1 MQDTF
6 VHLHVHSEYS
16 LVDGIIRIES
26 LLDSVSENQ
35 FPAVAITEFGNLF
48 SLVKFYQQ
56 AEKRGIKP
64 IIGVELKIYE
74 KDTALESSRLVLLCQ
89 NITGYQN
96 LTRIITRSY
105 VEGQHQ
111 GIPHVNR
118 EWLVGNTDGLIALS
132 CAGNGNVGQAILA

>member
-1 MQDTF
+1 MNETF

-26 LLDSVSENQ
+26 FLDTVSENK

-64 IIGVELKIYE
+64 IIGAEIILYE
-74 KDTALESSRLVLLCQ
+74 ADSSLDSSRLVLLCQ
-89 NITGYQN
+89 NVSGYQN

-111 GIPHVNR
+111 GVPHVNR
-118 EWLVGNTDGLIALS
+118 EWLTGNTEG
-132 CAGNGNVGQAILA
+132 